1 MILGKAIDGLTF
13 TTSLTAGDIPVIS
26 LGFTQYENFD
36 TEENT
41 WDSQNLFEYLCAIEN
56 VSFSFIGDVDNEM
69 AIQLGLTMGNSTL
82 NFSNGEYF
90 NLDGTQYNIASIKT
104 ELISALGL

>member
-41 WDSQNLFEYLCAIEN
+41 WDSQNLF
-56 VSFSFIGDVDNEM
+56 
-69 AIQLGLTMGNSTL
+69 
-82 NFSNGEYF
+82 
-90 NLDGTQYNIASIKT
+90 
-104 ELISALGL
+104 